1 MQVEG
6 DSHVAPRIQE
16 ICENRSI
23 SGDFLTILAGF
34 ILFNPH
40 RANYN
45 YKLFL
50 EPE

>member
-1 MQVEG
+1 MCNKLQVEV
-6 DSHVAPRIQE
+6 DSHVARKIRE

-23 SGDFLTILAGF
+23 SWDFLTILAGF

-45 YKLFL
+45 
-50 EPE
+50 

>member
-6 DSHVAPRIQE
+6 DSHVARRIQE

-23 SGDFLTILAGF
+23 SGEFLTILAGF
-34 ILFNPH
+34 ILFHPH

-45 YKLFL
+45 
-50 EPE
+50 